1 MAKREVPVSAYRR
14 ITKRGA
20 IQRVRD
26 HYRHVIPHQRR

>member
-1 MAKREVPVSAYRR
+1 METKQFPVNAYRR

-26 HYRHVIPHQRR
+26 HYRKVSPHQRR